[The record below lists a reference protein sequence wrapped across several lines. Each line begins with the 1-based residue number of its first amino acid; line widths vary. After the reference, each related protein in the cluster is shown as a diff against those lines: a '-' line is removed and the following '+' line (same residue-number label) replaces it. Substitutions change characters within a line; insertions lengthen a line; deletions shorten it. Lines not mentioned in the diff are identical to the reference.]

1 MTEIYDINSITFTIL
16 YSTWLVYNSFSLEQ
30 ESQNIPFYYDT
41 TEAYTWKHFKP
52 DPRYIKL
59 LKDNSNKTFKKLI
72 YNISISLNGKML
84 QLQDIYSELIKQFK
98 DMSKKDYTWAV
109 VYNSS
114 LEKLVDILEKST
126 YNEFLTF
133 FQIERKVDIEKLVK
147 TINSFSKEYTHIAKS
162 IPWK

>member
-1 MTEIYDINSITFTIL
+1 
-16 YSTWLVYNSFSLEQ
+16 
-30 ESQNIPFYYDT
+30 
-41 TEAYTWKHFKP
+41 
-52 DPRYIKL
+52 
-59 LKDNSNKTFKKLI
+59 
-72 YNISISLNGKML
+72 ML